1 MKYIFLIP
9 LIIISSSIYSGIKFG
24 IDSNILKGFKYL
36 DLYKYLANKILLSH
50 HEESGSYIFKYE
62 LTVDNLTRT
71 NITSPE
77 EVIVIQG
84 NTSESYPLIN
94 VEFKNIPLDIQMKFY
109 VKFGYFSESS
119 EQLKIHTN
127 LTSIKGEYYF
137 LPNGSIQISKFN
149 VELSDLSI
157 DFQSKWINFLIGIF
171 TNFITKQAE
180 KYINSK
186 NQQITDFVNN
196 WIDNEFLYDIGFG
209 IGLNLTCIEKPILHR
224 FTKEK
229 IFNQKLYNVFFNKK
243 RLNEKIET
251 TILTFGLHG
260 SIYPNLHP
268 ELKPLINDPINMT
281 YLTQF
286 YDNEIQILISDYT
299 LNTLLFLAHQSGYL
313 HMEFK
318 NDLINIIPWNFSVF
332 GLKDILPEYSK
343 LYPKNNYQV
352 EMKGYVSVNYYP
364 QPIIKISKEITKLNL
379 IFGLDFN
386 TFTSDD
392 PFDEPIKDVNLNIS
406 STIDV
411 HFIVQKGN
419 LNIVIQNFN
428 INNVY
433 TLIDNLKINI
443 TRFEKTIEDAM
454 NNYVLPSFDKYIKNI
469 EIVEIL
475 SKILGTK
482 MRNFR
487 IGSQDGYFVT
497 SIGVNGV

>member
-1 MKYIFLIP
+1 MKFIFLIP
-9 LIIISSSIYSGIKFG
+9 LIIITSSIYSGIKFG

-36 DLYKYLANKILLSH
+36 DLYKYLANKILISH
-50 HEESGSYIFKYE
+50 HEEAGQYIFKYK
-62 LTVDNLTRT
+62 LTIDNFTIT
-71 NITSPE
+71 NITSPKD
-77 EVIVIQG
+77 VIVINL
-84 NTSESYPLIN
+84 NTSENYPLIN
-94 VEFKNIPLDIQMKFY
+94 VEFKDIPIDIQMKFY
-109 VKFGYFSESS
+109 VEFGYFSESS

-127 LTSIKGEYYF
+127 LKSIKGEYYF
-137 LPNGSIQISKFN
+137 LPNGEIKISKFN
-149 VELSDLSI
+149 VELSDLNI

-171 TNFITKQAE
+171 TNFIINQSE

-186 NQQITDFVNN
+186 NQEITNFINS
-196 WIDNEFLYDIGFG
+196 WIDNEFLYDLGFG

-229 IFNQKLYNVFFNKK
+229 KYNQRLYNLFFNKNK
-243 RLNEKIET
+243 LNEKIET
-251 TILTFGLHG
+251 TILTLGLHG
-260 SIYPNLHP
+260 SIYPNLYP

-281 YLTQF
+281 YITEYF
-286 YDNEIQILISDYT
+286 DNELQILISDYS
-299 LNTLLFLAHQSGYL
+299 LNTLFFLAHQSGYL

-332 GLKDILPEYSK
+332 GLKEILPEYSK
-343 LYPKNNYQV
+343 LYNKNYQV
-352 EMKGYVSVNYYP
+352 LMKGYVTVNNYP